1 MRVKRR
7 ISRIK
12 SQRRALKALTKTLC
26 LFPLVFMFLH
36 VSKWMLVEKL
46 GAWSYLLNWRKTNI
60 VCSTQCMGFPFMF
73 MYLSYVL

>member
-26 LFPLVFMFLH
+26 LIPLVFMFLH

-46 GAWSYLLNWRKTNI
+46 GAWSLELLA
-60 VCSTQCMGFPFMF
+60 
-73 MYLSYVL
+73 